1 MTDKTTQIDP
11 AEADLRAR
19 ILGLMEQQAVSSL
32 LEATLEYLRNYP
44 RSGWGWLV
52 SVPTLIDLGR
62 YDDAELAL
70 ANARS
75 YNSKAA
81 KSSIYYWHCILNK
94 ERGNLKKAQRWVN
107 KAIEADPDNGSF
119 RVTLGDIQARRG
131 KLKAAS
137 KTLLSAI
144 ALADSQADSGSDAD
158 LDEAHFN
165 LALVRRSQRRYADAL
180 AETQKALVIDP
191 SYAEAVALRHDLE
204 AVLQGGWQ
212 GVG

>member
-1 MTDKTTQIDP
+1 MTDKTTPLDP
-11 AEADLRAR
+11 ADADLRAR
-19 ILGLMEQQAVSSL
+19 IRGLMEQQAVSSL
-32 LEATLEYLRNYP
+32 LEATLEYLKSYP

-62 YDDAELAL
+62 YEDAEVAL

-94 ERGNLKKAQRWVN
+94 ERGNLKKAQRWIN
-107 KAIEADPDNGSF
+107 KAIQADPDNGSF

-131 KLKAAS
+131 KLKAAA
-137 KTLLSAI
+137 KTLLAAI
-144 ALADSQADSGSDAD
+144 ALADSTSNVDPDAD

-180 AETQKALVIDP
+180 AETQKALEVDP
-191 SYAEAVALRHDLE
+191 NYAEAVALRYDLE
-204 AVLQGGWQ
+204 AVLQGGWSL
-212 GVG
+212 G